1 MKLRQHKHLRF
12 IQAHQHRLALAAWSR
27 YIDRLMTPTPE
38 QQAAERARL
47 AEFWNE
53 IQGILGMATP
63 RAGRAE
69 HMMTEVT
76 GPETMRAYNSILLGE
91 LVESVVEEPTGIAYL
106 NERDQLVAV
115 PLESDAGRH
124 AVEMFKGFIAPKKFV
139 VAKKTTGEIVG
150 EFDVLADA
158 EAVIL
163 KARRAKKQ
171 ALVLL

>member
-12 IQAHQHRLALAAWSR
+12 IQAHQHRLAWAAWDR
-27 YIDRLMTPTPE
+27 FIDRLLTPTPE
-38 QQAAERARL
+38 QQAAEKERMKK
-47 AEFWNE
+47 FWE
-53 IQGILGMATP
+53 DIQGILGLATP

-69 HMMTEVT
+69 HMMAEVT
-76 GPETMRAYNSILLGE
+76 SPETMKAYTNILLGE
-91 LVESVVEEPTGIAYL
+91 LVEPVVEEPTGIAYL
-106 NERDQLVAV
+106 NEKDQLVAV

-124 AVEMFKGFIAPKKFV
+124 AVEMFKDFIAPKKFV

-163 KARRAKKQ
+163 KAKKAKKQ